1 MKETAGKC
9 LEKTL
14 TDGCGAMIGWMYF
27 HLHCQVLI
35 NYYSSS
41 PWLLGRK
48 GEVTSAFLY
57 SATASSDTASVGCW
71 MEAEFGGMICLPPQ
85 DHMYRPCHL
94 PDGNIQ

>member
-1 MKETAGKC
+1 MDVFPLALPSVNK
-9 LEKTL
+9 LLQFITL
-14 TDGCGAMIGWMYF
+14 VAWA
-27 HLHCQVLI
+27 Q
-35 NYYSSS
+35 
-41 PWLLGRK
+41 